1 MLGSVL
7 TIVRIDDPTAL
18 TQQVADVY
26 RSAFSIFRDAPT
38 ENEVNMFSRSTLAL
52 HSKREAFRFVAALD
66 DSELIGFIYGY
77 HGRRGE
83 WWENW
88 ISERLPGTVFDEWFT
103 DQFDLTEFCVRTDRH
118 GEGIGTQ
125 LYAALFAELSATP
138 YRRAVLTT
146 RRHDNPARGF
156 YLKRGWEIVWD
167 ALDDRFS
174 LLGRQLD

>member
-7 TIVRIDDPTAL
+7 TIVRIEDPTAL

-38 ENEVNMFSRSTLAL
+38 EHEVNTFSRDTLPR
-52 HSKREAFRFVAALD
+52 HSEHEAFRFVAALD
-66 DSELIGFIYGY
+66 DDELIGFIYGY

-88 ISERLPGTVFDEWFT
+88 IRERLPVTIFDEWFT

-125 LYAALFAELSATP
+125 LYEALFADLSATP

-156 YLKRGWEIVWD
+156 YLKRGWEVVWD

-174 LLGRQLD
+174 LLGRQLG